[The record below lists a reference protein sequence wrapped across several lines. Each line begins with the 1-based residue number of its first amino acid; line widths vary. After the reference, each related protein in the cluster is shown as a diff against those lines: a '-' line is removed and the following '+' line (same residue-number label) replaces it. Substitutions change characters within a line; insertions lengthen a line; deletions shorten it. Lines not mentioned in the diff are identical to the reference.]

1 MDNSERNRKSRR
13 RGCARNRRMYGG
25 ASYSFTGPLSQEVGG
40 ISSNT
45 VTQVNDCGAVDRPT
59 VNPGVAG
66 IPGMSGG
73 KRRTR
78 RNNGRLSLN
87 MPEIFMASSAN
98 NTALAPLSPAPAPL
112 VGGGCGGCGFR
123 QNGGRRSR
131 YSKRRQNGGAYGFG
145 TEIVGDAGIALG
157 MRPQMP
163 CVPNVHNS
171 LNEDVASSPTNP
183 HQTGGNS
190 MAYYAPTAGYTNVPS
205 DRMARADQVPF
216 MTQVPYEARANNP
229 ACAKTGGRRKSTR
242 KNRKSRRSKSSRRTK
257 H

>member
-1 MDNSERNRKSRR
+1 
-13 RGCARNRRMYGG
+13 
-25 ASYSFTGPLSQEVGG
+25 
-40 ISSNT
+40 
-45 VTQVNDCGAVDRPT
+45 
-59 VNPGVAG
+59 
-66 IPGMSGG
+66 
-73 KRRTR
+73 
-78 RNNGRLSLN
+78 
-87 MPEIFMASSAN
+87 
-98 NTALAPLSPAPAPL
+98 
-112 VGGGCGGCGFR
+112 
-123 QNGGRRSR
+123 
-131 YSKRRQNGGAYGFG
+131 
-145 TEIVGDAGIALG
+145 

-171 LNEDVASSPTNP
+171 LNEDIASSPTNP

-242 KNRKSRRSKSSRRTK
+242 KNRKSRRTKSSRRSR